1 MPGLGASPG
10 LGVPLRPRSTALPRV
25 QPLTR
30 SGGWRGGPGGA
41 AAPGLGAVL
50 RATIRRGSG

>member
-10 LGVPLRPRSTALPRV
+10 LHTRSTAFPGVR
-25 QPLTR
+25 PLTR

-50 RATIRRGSG
+50 RATIRCRGSG